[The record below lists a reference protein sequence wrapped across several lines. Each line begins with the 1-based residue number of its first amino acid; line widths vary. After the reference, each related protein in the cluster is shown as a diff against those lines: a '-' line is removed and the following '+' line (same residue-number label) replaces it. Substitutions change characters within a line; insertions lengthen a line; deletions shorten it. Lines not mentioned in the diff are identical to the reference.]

1 MVDRPGFEFPGVTLP
16 GSHSWVRVR
25 HTYFSHK
32 FNESAPR
39 SRGRG
44 FLLFVIMS
52 IGGTPPI
59 PEEDGNLLGDL
70 RGSLVYFVNSTTDY
84 RSKYVTAANNKQYVR
99 ASWAQTLQVYY
110 LGQYLG
116 QPFNQFLR
124 ERLTRDRL
132 TAYDAIYAVTYH
144 EPLSEGSEGTPPPS
158 QTATASPERNTA
170 DPKRQKS
177 PTSP

>member
-1 MVDRPGFEFPGVTLP
+1 
-16 GSHSWVRVR
+16 
-25 HTYFSHK
+25 
-32 FNESAPR
+32 
-39 SRGRG
+39 
-44 FLLFVIMS
+44 MS